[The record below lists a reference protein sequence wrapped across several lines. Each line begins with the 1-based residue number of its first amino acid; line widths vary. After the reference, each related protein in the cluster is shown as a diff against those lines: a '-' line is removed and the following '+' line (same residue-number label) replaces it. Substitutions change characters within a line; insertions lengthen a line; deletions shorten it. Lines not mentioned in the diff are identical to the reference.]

1 MVADETEVTVIDLG
15 ARARERSRPE
25 GPPPGSPG
33 ILEGALLITVGL
45 TTAAIEAVTRSVMS
59 ALGETLPPARS
70 DDVEEGRATQDAA
83 SETAAMLAG
92 ATLGLAVE
100 ACRTVTRAVAALD
113 RALKPMSLVASI
125 PFVDRAAQRLER
137 AADGMNDT
145 WRGDRTESMAI
156 AEAFADAL
164 VPDLVEAMVAHLNL
178 TDLVLERVDLDEV
191 VARVDLDA
199 VVDRIDPA
207 AIVDRLDLD
216 AVAARI
222 DVEKI
227 LERLDLVAI
236 AEGVIDELDLS
247 AIIRESTETM
257 ATETVGGVRAQSV
270 RADRLVAHVLDRA
283 LFRRDRGDTERSSE
297 PGAFGSTEDDP

>member
-1 MVADETEVTVIDLG
+1 MVADETEITVIDLG
-15 ARARERSRPE
+15 SRARKRSRPE

-33 ILEGALLITVGL
+33 VLEGALLVTVGL
-45 TTAAIEAVTRSVMS
+45 TTAAIEAVTRAVMT
-59 ALGETLPPARS
+59 ALGETRPPARS
-70 DDVEEGRATQDAA
+70 DDVEEGLATQDAA

-92 ATLGLAVE
+92 AGLGLAVE
-100 ACRTVTRAVAALD
+100 ACRAVTRGIAALD
-113 RALKPMSLVASI
+113 RAIRPMSLVASI
-125 PFVDRAAQRLER
+125 PFVDRAAQRVER

-145 WRGDRTESMAI
+145 WRGDRSESMTI

-164 VPDLVEAMVAHLNL
+164 VPDLVEAMVAHLDL
-178 TDLVLERVDLDEV
+178 TDLVVERVDLDEV
-191 VARVDLDA
+191 VQRVDLDA

-207 AIVDRLDLD
+207 AIVDRVDLD

-236 AEGVIDELDLS
+236 AEGVIDELDLTS
-247 AIIRESTETM
+247 IIRESTETM

-270 RADRLVAHVLDRA
+270 RADQLVAHVLDRA
-283 LFRRDRGDTERSSE
+283 LFRRRTDAERSSD
-297 PGAFGSTEDDP
+297 PGAFGSGEDEP

>member
-1 MVADETEVTVIDLG
+1 MVADETEITVIDLG
-15 ARARERSRPE
+15 SRARKRSRPE

-33 ILEGALLITVGL
+33 ILEGALLVTVGL
-45 TTAAIEAVTRSVMS
+45 TTAAIEAVTRAVMT
-59 ALGETLPPARS
+59 ALGETRPPARS
-70 DDVEEGRATQDAA
+70 DDVEEGLATQDAA

-92 ATLGLAVE
+92 AGLGLAVE
-100 ACRTVTRAVAALD
+100 ACRAVTRGIAALD
-113 RALKPMSLVASI
+113 RAIRPMSLVASI
-125 PFVDRAAQRLER
+125 PFVDRAAQRAER

-178 TDLVLERVDLDEV
+178 TDLVVERVDIDEV

-199 VVDRIDPA
+199 VVDRIDPT

-236 AEGVIDELDLS
+236 AEGVIDELDLTS
-247 AIIRESTETM
+247 IIRESTETM
-257 ATETVGGVRAQSV
+257 ASETVGGVRVQSV
-270 RADRLVAHVLDRA
+270 RADQLVARVLDRA
-283 LFRRDRGDTERSSE
+283 LFRRDRDAER
-297 PGAFGSTEDDP
+297 PPGAGAFGSTEDEP